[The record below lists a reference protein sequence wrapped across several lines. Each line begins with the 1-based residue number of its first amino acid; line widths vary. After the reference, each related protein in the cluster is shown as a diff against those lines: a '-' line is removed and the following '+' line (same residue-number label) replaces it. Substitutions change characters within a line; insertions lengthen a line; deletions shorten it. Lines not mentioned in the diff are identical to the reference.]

1 MTAYNIY
8 DHYKIEY
15 FYLTIMQLQ
24 KMQLPIRAIVLINK
38 FSKPLT
44 RPDWKTKPKFT
55 FKQFFCELKK
65 QNKYLLMNFY
75 YKIVRG
81 ICHHYLTN
89 IYNKMITTG
98 FSKQY
103 ALNIIKMKYGL
114 EPKITMLMCNIN

>member
-1 MTAYNIY
+1 
-8 DHYKIEY
+8 
-15 FYLTIMQLQ
+15 
-24 KMQLPIRAIVLINK
+24 
-38 FSKPLT
+38 
-44 RPDWKTKPKFT
+44 
-55 FKQFFCELKK
+55 
-65 QNKYLLMNFY
+65 MNFY